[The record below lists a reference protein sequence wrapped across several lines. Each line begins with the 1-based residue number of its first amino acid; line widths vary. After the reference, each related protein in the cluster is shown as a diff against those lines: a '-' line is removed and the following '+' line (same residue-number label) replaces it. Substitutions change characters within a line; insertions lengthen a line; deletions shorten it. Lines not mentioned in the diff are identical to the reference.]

1 MKLRTKIQ
9 LSFSITMA
17 ILLII
22 VGVVA
27 TQGSSN
33 AIGILTNDS
42 MANSAQL
49 ASDQISQRLQSY
61 VNIVS
66 LLGKDTNLSD
76 TELSSDDKSD
86 YLQKFVQTQPSKAYL
101 VLSEIPPKY
110 LMHLK
115 KSR

>member
-42 MANSAQL
+42 MANSATAEESA
-49 ASDQISQRLQSY
+49 AS
-61 VNIVS
+61 
-66 LLGKDTNLSD
+66 T
-76 TELSSDDKSD
+76 
-86 YLQKFVQTQPSKAYL
+86 P
-101 VLSEIPPKY
+101 VLSEQAVN
-110 LMHLK
+110 LK
-115 KSR
+115 EIIRNFKI